1 LFYFGDISPTK
12 KLIKALIDCHG
23 SNDGDGFSV
32 NNKATNLGKDLRAGS
47 IGSISHGPDVISP
60 LIRP

>member
-1 LFYFGDISPTK
+1 MFYFGDISPTK

-32 NNKATNLGKDLRAGS
+32 GNRVIDLGKVLRAGS
-47 IGSISHGPDVISP
+47 IGSMSHGPDVISP
-60 LIRP
+60 LYRP

>member
-32 NNKATNLGKDLRAGS
+32 GNRVIDLGKDLRAGS
-47 IGSISHGPDVISP
+47 IGSMSHGPDVISP
-60 LIRP
+60 LYRP

>member
-1 LFYFGDISPTK
+1 MIYFGDISPTK

-32 NNKATNLGKDLRAGS
+32 GNRVIDLGKDLRAGS
-47 IGSISHGPDVISP
+47 IGSMSHGPDVISP
-60 LIRP
+60 LYRP

>member
-23 SNDGDGFSV
+23 SNDGDGISG
-32 NNKATNLGKDLRAGS
+32 NNRALNLEKDLRAGS